1 MELTIKVNPT
11 ERTVR
16 FREVHALA
24 AGDAYSSVTLSG
36 VTGAQTAALQLKLFK
51 DSSASTVLAQCSSF
65 AEVPGHPSERRGAV
79 TLATQALKDWYES
92 IANDATATDTNGM
105 PSALVNAWLVISDSV
120 KTWAACQVPLI
131 LRAMDT
137 NVVQGA
143 DGISPTVSLSKSGS
157 VLTISITDVN
167 GTHTETV
174 SDGQDGPPGV
184 SPTLVVDVNPA
195 TGNVRVTAVNA
206 DGSVTTREVDVSGK
220 AEKSEMSVADG
231 SDATKKT
238 IQLKSGLSQEVLVAH
253 QDVTG
258 KAEKSEMSVTEGAD
272 ATKRTVQLKSGLSQE
287 VVVEHQDVSG
297 KMDGAAAYPVWE
309 ASPSPAY
316 VAGTVVSYSGRLYRL
331 DNPGLYG
338 PDSPPN
344 EDVEAWTEVFLKDLK
359 QDALT
364 QPQTAALAKA
374 GKAVLTLS
382 IASSASDGSG
392 QAVVIGGRTFYPSTW
407 ANRPPVVL
415 AGAERAEIRYG
426 DYASDCSVRLNG
438 ADVGRPESVVLEA
451 DSLLEV
457 HFADCLHPDTP
468 ILMAD
473 GTRKRVADVR
483 AGDRVATPFGPD
495 EVTRTS
501 AGRGARMDEWQFS
514 DGTAVRTVGRHRF
527 WNADLGEFMY
537 LEAWNVGERAVR
549 ADGTVAELV
558 SRRTSEGD
566 FPHATLFTARW
577 NVYYAGG
584 LVAGNRKSA
593 RPWR

>member
-51 DSSASTVLAQCSSF
+51 DSSASAVLAQCSSF
-65 AEVPGHPSERRGAV
+65 AEVPGHPSERRGAM

-92 IANDATATDTNGM
+92 VANDATATDTNGM

-143 DGISPTVSLSKSGS
+143 DGISPVVSLTKSGG
-157 VLTISITDVN
+157 VLTISVTDVN

-206 DGSVTTREVDVSGK
+206 DGSTTTREVDVSGK
-220 AEKSEMSVADG
+220 AEKSEMSVTAG
-231 SDATKKT
+231 ADATKKT

-253 QDVTG
+253 QDVSG
-258 KAEKSEMSVTEGAD
+258 KAEKSEMSVTAGTD
-272 ATKRTVQLKSGLSQE
+272 ATRKVVQLKNGLSQT
-287 VVVEHQDVSG
+287 VLVEHQDVSG
-297 KMDGAAAYPVWE
+297 KMDGEKAYP
-309 ASPSPAY
+309 
-316 VAGTVVSYSGRLYRL
+316 
-331 DNPGLYG
+331 
-338 PDSPPN
+338 
-344 EDVEAWTEVFLKDLK
+344 AWTAASYPEGQIVWHAGKAWIALNEAVPADVPGDGSTWLEYDGTLYAQIKAK
-359 QDALT
+359 QNALS
-364 QPQTAALAKA
+364 QPQLAAVEKA

-382 IASSASDGSG
+382 VASAAGYAHPG
-392 QAVVIGGRTFYPSTW
+392 QAVVVGGRTFSQPTW
-407 ANRPPVVL
+407 ANRPPVVV
-415 AGAERAEIRYG
+415 AGAGRAEIHYDG
-426 DYASDCSVRLNG
+426 YASDCSVRLNG
-438 ADVGRPESVVLEA
+438 ADVGKPGYVDLEA

-457 HFADCLHPDTP
+457 SFADCLHPDTP

-514 DGTAVRTVGRHRF
+514 DGTTVRTVGRHRF

>member
-24 AGDAYSSVTLSG
+24 AGDAYSSVTLAG

-92 IANDATATDTNGM
+92 VANDATATDTNGM

-143 DGISPTVSLSKSGS
+143 DGISPVVSLSKSGS

-184 SPTLVVDVNPA
+184 SPTVVVDVNPA

-220 AEKSEMSVADG
+220 AEKSEMSVTDG

-258 KAEKSEMSVTEGAD
+258 KANKSEMSVTEGAD

-297 KMDGAAAYPVWE
+297 KMDGAAAYPAWAQATIYGTV
-309 ASPSPAY
+309 
-316 VAGTVVSYSGRLYRL
+316 GTVVSHAGRLWRNL
-331 DNPGLYG
+331 EPVTDLEPGASG
-338 PDSPPN
+338 
-344 EDVEAWTEVFLKDLK
+344 VAAWEEVFLKDLK
-359 QDALT
+359 QDALS

-382 IASSASDGSG
+382 IVAPEGRSIDG
-392 QAVVIGGRTFYPSTW
+392 QAVVVGDRTFYQSTW

-415 AGAERAEIRYG
+415 AGVERAEIRYG

-501 AGRGARMDEWQFS
+501 AGRGARMDEWLFS

>member
-1 MELTIKVNPT
+1 MELTIQVNPA

-16 FREVHALA
+16 FRETHALA

-51 DSSASTVLAQCSSF
+51 DSSASAVLAQCSSF
-65 AEVPGHPSERRGAV
+65 AEVPGHPSERRGAM

-92 IANDATATDTNGM
+92 VANDATATDTNGM

-120 KTWAACQVPLI
+120 RTWAACQVPLI

-143 DGISPTVSLSKSGS
+143 DGISPTVSLTKSGS

-206 DGSVTTREVDVSGK
+206 DGSATTREVDVSGK
-220 AEKSEMSVADG
+220 AEKSEMSVTAG
-231 SDATKKT
+231 SDATRK
-238 IQLKSGLSQEVLVAH
+238 
-253 QDVTG
+253 
-258 KAEKSEMSVTEGAD
+258 
-272 ATKRTVQLKSGLSQE
+272 TVQLKNGLTQE
-287 VVVEHQDVSG
+287 VLVEHQDVSG
-297 KMDGAAAYPVWE
+297 KMDGGAAYPAWAAASYAEGQIVWHAGKAWIALNE
-309 ASPSPAY
+309 AVPADVPGDGSTWLEY
-316 VAGTVVSYSGRLYRL
+316 DGTLYAQIR
-331 DNPGLYG
+331 
-338 PDSPPN
+338 
-344 EDVEAWTEVFLKDLK
+344 AK
-359 QDALT
+359 QDALS
-364 QPQTAALAKA
+364 QPQLAAVEKA

-382 IASSASDGSG
+382 IASPAGHVGDGQS
-392 QAVVIGGRTFYPSTW
+392 VVVGGRTFSNSAW

-415 AGAERAEIRYG
+415 AGVGRAEIHYG
-426 DYASDCSVRLNG
+426 GYPADCSVRLNG
-438 ADVGRPESVVLEA
+438 ADVGKPEYVDLEA

-457 HFADCLHPDTP
+457 SFADCLHPDTP
-468 ILMAD
+468 VLMAD

-514 DGTAVRTVGRHRF
+514 DGTTVRTVGRHRF

>member
-1 MELTIKVNPT
+1 M
-11 ERTVR
+11 
-16 FREVHALA
+16 
-24 AGDAYSSVTLSG
+24 
-36 VTGAQTAALQLKLFK
+36 
-51 DSSASTVLAQCSSF
+51 
-65 AEVPGHPSERRGAV
+65 

-92 IANDATATDTNGM
+92 IVNDATATDTNGM

-143 DGISPTVSLSKSGS
+143 DGISPTVSLTKTGN

-206 DGSVTTREVDVSGK
+206 DGSTTTREIDVSGK
-220 AEKSEMSVADG
+220 AEKSEMSVTAG
-231 SDATKKT
+231 SDATKRT

-253 QDVTG
+253 QDVSG
-258 KAEKSEMSVTEGAD
+258 KAEKSEMSVTAGSD
-272 ATKRTVQLKSGLSQE
+272 ATRKTVQLKNGLTQE
-287 VVVEHQDVSG
+287 VLVEHQDVSG
-297 KMDGAAAYPVWE
+297 KMDGEKAYPAWSATSYAEGQIVWHAGKAWIALNE
-309 ASPSPAY
+309 AVPADVPGDGSTWLEY
-316 VAGTVVSYSGRLYRL
+316 DGTLY
-331 DNPGLYG
+331 
-338 PDSPPN
+338 
-344 EDVEAWTEVFLKDLK
+344 AQIKAK

-364 QPQTAALAKA
+364 QPQLAAVEKA

-382 IASSASDGSG
+382 VASAAGYAHPG
-392 QAVVIGGRTFYPSTW
+392 QAVVVGDRTFSQPDW

-415 AGAERAEIRYG
+415 AGAGRAEIHYDG
-426 DYASDCSVRLNG
+426 YASDCSVRLNG
-438 ADVGRPESVVLEA
+438 ADVGRPGYVDLEA

-457 HFADCLHPDTP
+457 SFADCLHPDTP

-483 AGDRVATPFGPD
+483 TGDRVATPFGPD